1 MRRCCEPVDPVIR
14 IPAVITQSGTVD
26 MASTATV
33 RIAFFLVAISAFILG
48 GCSGASSSNAG
59 SSPTANTAT
68 SGSLSISGTPSQ
80 AVAIGS
86 SYSFR
91 PTASSLSGAP
101 LTYSITNLPAWTTF
115 DPATGI
121 LAGTPAA
128 ANVGTSPEITISVS
142 DGQQSATLAAFSIDV
157 MQGGPGVA
165 SLSWTEP
172 PATASG
178 APSLAGYRIYYGE
191 SAADLTHVVDVS
203 DPASTNY
210 VVDDLSS
217 GKWYFAIATYDS
229 NHIESGLSAVVAV
242 AI

>member
-1 MRRCCEPVDPVIR
+1 
-14 IPAVITQSGTVD
+14 

-33 RIAFFLVAISAFILG
+33 RIAFFLVTIPAFILG
-48 GCSGASSSNAG
+48 GCSGGSSSNTG

-68 SGSLSISGTPSQ
+68 SNGLAISGTPSQ
-80 AVAIGS
+80 AVAVGS

-91 PTASSLSGAP
+91 PTASSLSGVP
-101 LTYSITNLPAWTTF
+101 LTFSITNLPAWATF

-128 ANVGTSPEITISVS
+128 ANVGTSPEITIGVS
-142 DGQQSATLAAFSIDV
+142 DGQASVTLAAFAIDV
-157 MQGGPGVA
+157 VQGGAGVA

-172 PATASG
+172 PASANG
-178 APSLAGYRIYYGE
+178 APTLAGYHIYYGE

-217 GKWYFAIATYDS
+217 GQWYFAIATYDS